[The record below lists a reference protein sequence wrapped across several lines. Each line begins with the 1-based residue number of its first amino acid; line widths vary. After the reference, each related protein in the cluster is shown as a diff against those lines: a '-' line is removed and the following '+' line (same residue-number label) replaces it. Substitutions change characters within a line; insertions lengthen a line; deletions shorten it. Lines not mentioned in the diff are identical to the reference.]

1 MVRVMFGTSNNLC
14 FVGRQKCTSMELV
27 GGFRDRSMRG
37 TASSDRCVLVHELL
51 EQRHWYSMTRLL
63 SMVAYRNCSDAIV
76 NGSEICGA
84 YTHTRVRA
92 LFSSTWLCITVIQSR
107 SWLECH
113 SGIDPSTANSP
124 TFFHQIRISLASPSR
139 CTFGGRRSVTALH
152 QPLHHST
159 REHVVRTVPH
169 CLVTRDNTSVF
180 LLKQIQVLLGMS

>member
-1 MVRVMFGTSNNLC
+1 MRVTLGTRLSLMVRVMFGTSNNLC

-84 YTHTRVRA
+84 YTHTHTHTRA
-92 LFSSTWLCITVIQSR
+92 
-107 SWLECH
+107 
-113 SGIDPSTANSP
+113 
-124 TFFHQIRISLASPSR
+124 
-139 CTFGGRRSVTALH
+139 RSVLFNLALH
-152 QPLHHST
+152 Y
-159 REHVVRTVPH
+159 R
-169 CLVTRDNTSVF
+169 NSV
-180 LLKQIQVLLGMS
+180 QVLVGMS